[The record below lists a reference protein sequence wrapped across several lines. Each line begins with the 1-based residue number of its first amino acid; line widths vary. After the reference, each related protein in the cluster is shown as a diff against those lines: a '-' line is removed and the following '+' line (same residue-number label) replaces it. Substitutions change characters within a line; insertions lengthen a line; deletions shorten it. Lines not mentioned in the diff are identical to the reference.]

1 MLITCEQAVLVKEK
15 ELLILS
21 SLDGVKG
28 KHLKLTSVQ
37 REGETVR
44 QAPAL
49 PLPVRACFIHIKIF
63 LAVFRGQKLILI
75 SRRNLPVEKWRVKA
89 FMDCTMTVTTFRIY
103 VSWRLWSRRW
113 CVLGMSGASL
123 GCLSSSFKKAKSSI
137 LDLKM
142 GKSHEKSNSQKRK

>member
-28 KHLKLTSVQ
+28 KYLKLTSVQ
-37 REGETVR
+37 REGESVR

-75 SRRNLPVEKWRVKA
+75 SWGNLPVEKWRVKA
-89 FMDCTMTVTTFRIY
+89 FMDCTMTVTTFGIY
-103 VSWRLWSRRW
+103 VSWRL
-113 CVLGMSGASL
+113 
-123 GCLSSSFKKAKSSI
+123 
-137 LDLKM
+137 
-142 GKSHEKSNSQKRK
+142 